1 MYYLVEGFIFH
12 IPCQSDHDNCSQD
25 HVVKWHFL
33 QIYPFLCGEG
43 NSGKYKASLSLSG
56 KEEARNKEVHL
67 HSRKA
72 EETTQNK
79 YIFR

>member
-1 MYYLVEGFIFH
+1 
-12 IPCQSDHDNCSQD
+12 
-25 HVVKWHFL
+25 
-33 QIYPFLCGEG
+33 
-43 NSGKYKASLSLSG
+43 LSLSG